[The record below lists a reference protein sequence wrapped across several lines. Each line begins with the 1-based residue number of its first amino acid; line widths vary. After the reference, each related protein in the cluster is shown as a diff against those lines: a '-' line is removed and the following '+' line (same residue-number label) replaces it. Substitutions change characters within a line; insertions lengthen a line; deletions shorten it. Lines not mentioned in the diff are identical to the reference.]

1 MKKIEIKGLEG
12 AELDFANQHNSMIDA
27 IEAKEV
33 SIKELEKKLA
43 ALEAIEVKSYDK
55 EVLELKNAMLV
66 LENEIAKKSAGA
78 PEQKSL
84 RQTIIDEI
92 KSLGVNNVAE
102 LKSYIKKNGTQE
114 LEIKAITAI
123 ASTANTD
130 TVGRTNLDNR
140 VAWAPV
146 DANAFLQNFRT
157 VAEQSDKSKFG
168 YVEGSYTGAAAY
180 VGEGVGNPD
189 SDAATAAATFG
200 DYAKVQSVLSVNSEV
215 YEDIPDFADG
225 LIAQMQIAMSSFV
238 DNEAL
243 TGDGLAP
250 AGVQHIKG
258 LLAYATAFVP
268 ADFATTVY
276 KANMA
281 NLTSAVATKIAIAG
295 KGKYAANVAFVHPM
309 DLFKLKN
316 EKDNEG
322 QSIVLIDTFGN
333 PTIAGIRVVPTV
345 KITEN
350 TMLVMD
356 SRVAEW
362 RTKRSMTLKMGQILA
377 NDVINDKQSAVLMA
391 RYQLLVRTLDK
402 VGIMYVSDIATALQ
416 TMEKPAT
423 QA

>member
-33 SIKELEKKLA
+33 SINELEKKLA

-55 EVLELKNAMLV
+55 EVLELKNAMLT

-92 KSLGVNNVAE
+92 KALGVNNVAE

-189 SDAATAAATFG
+189 SDAATAAASFG
-200 DYAKVQSVLSVNSEV
+200 DLSPIS
-215 YEDIPDFADG
+215 ILPPG
-225 LIAQMQIAMSSFV
+225 KQISPGCHVISLLRTSKIRWYSPSI
-238 DNEAL
+238 L
-243 TGDGLAP
+243 TTGT
-250 AGVQHIKG
+250 K
-258 LLAYATAFVP
+258 TA
-268 ADFATTVY
+268 
-276 KANMA
+276 
-281 NLTSAVATKIAIAG
+281 
-295 KGKYAANVAFVHPM
+295 H
-309 DLFKLKN
+309 
-316 EKDNEG
+316 
-322 QSIVLIDTFGN
+322 
-333 PTIAGIRVVPTV
+333 
-345 KITEN
+345 
-350 TMLVMD
+350 
-356 SRVAEW
+356 
-362 RTKRSMTLKMGQILA
+362 
-377 NDVINDKQSAVLMA
+377 
-391 RYQLLVRTLDK
+391 
-402 VGIMYVSDIATALQ
+402 
-416 TMEKPAT
+416 
-423 QA
+423 